1 MIERNIEI
9 ETSQGKMPTFI
20 VRPDGNGPFPV
31 ILFYMDAPAIREEL
45 YDMSRRIA
53 GEGYYVLLPDLFYRF
68 GVIRFP
74 FRNARTRVIWQAAM
88 ADMSNAEVMDD
99 TRAMFASLDQDPAA
113 GKGPVGCIGFCMS
126 GRLVT
131 TAAGTFPERITAMC
145 SMYGVG
151 IVTAKEDSPHF
162 LVKDI
167 RAECYFSFAE
177 TDATVPA
184 YVIPTLK
191 AELDTRGTNY
201 RLDVHPG
208 TSHGFSFPSRDIYHR
223 EAAEKCWSIFFD
235 LCARQLKSP
244 HARTTAD

>member
-1 MIERNIEI
+1 MIERNVDIQ
-9 ETSQGKMPTFI
+9 TPQGRMTTFTA
-20 VRPDGNGPFPV
+20 RPDGAGPFPV

-45 YDMSRRIA
+45 YDIARRIA

-68 GVIRFP
+68 GKIRFP
-74 FRNARTRVIWQAAM
+74 FRNARTRTIWQAAI

-99 TRAMFASLDQDPAA
+99 TRAMFAMLDQDAA
-113 GKGPVGCIGFCMS
+113 AKKGPVGCIGFCMS

-131 TAAGTFPERITAMC
+131 TAAGTFPDRIAAMC

-167 RAECYFSFAE
+167 RAECYFAFAE

-184 YVIPTLK
+184 YVIPTLS
-191 AELDTRGTNY
+191 AELLARGTNY
-201 RLDVHPG
+201 RLDVYPG
-208 TSHGFSFPSRDIYHR
+208 THHGFSFPSRDIYDR
-223 EAAEKCWSIFFD
+223 NAAESCWSIFFD
-235 LCARQLKSP
+235 MCARRLK
-244 HARTTAD
+244 H